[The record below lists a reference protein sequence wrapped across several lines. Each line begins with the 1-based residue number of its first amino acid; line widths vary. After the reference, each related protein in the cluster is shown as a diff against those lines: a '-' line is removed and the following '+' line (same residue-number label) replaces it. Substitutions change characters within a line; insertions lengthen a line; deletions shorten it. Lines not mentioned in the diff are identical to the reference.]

1 MLRAPPSR
9 TALRALV
16 IRPFIPMIVRNF
28 SLYWRNKMVDWSP
41 ISALRE
47 LRDLSQVLDRCALN
61 VFNEKK
67 DEMENGT
74 SEYDD
79 EGPRRNLMAIMCG

>member
-47 LRDLSQVLDRCALN
+47 LRELSHVLDRCALN

>member
-1 MLRAPPSR
+1 
-9 TALRALV
+9 
-16 IRPFIPMIVRNF
+16 MIVRNF

-47 LRDLSQVLDRCALN
+47 LRELSQVLDRCALN

-74 SEYDD
+74 SECDD